1 MKINKKLLKNIIA
14 ESLQEVGYSMN
25 DLTNIAGGADPAELA
40 GAQEKPKKDQQ
51 EARIED
57 RIEQAFDRMKAA
69 ESILKTIDDP
79 NEVALMIV
87 ALIRHLRTI
96 QDDLTDPELQRLIVM
111 LRTDVL
117 PKIAK
122 ELGAKQ

>member
-14 ESLQEVGYSMN
+14 ESLQEAGFSM
-25 DLTNIAGGADPAELA
+25 DQLTNIAGGADPAELA
-40 GAQEKPKKDQQ
+40 GAQEKTKDQT
-51 EARIED
+51 EANIED
-57 RIEQAFDRMKAA
+57 RIQQAFDRMKAA

-111 LRTDVL
+111 LRTVVL
-117 PKIAK
+117 PDMSKK
-122 ELGAKQ
+122 LGAKK

>member
-1 MKINKKLLKNIIA
+1 
-14 ESLQEVGYSMN
+14 
-25 DLTNIAGGADPAELA
+25 
-40 GAQEKPKKDQQ
+40 
-51 EARIED
+51 
-57 RIEQAFDRMKAA
+57 MKAA

-111 LRTDVL
+111 LRTVVL
-117 PKIAK
+117 PDMSKK
-122 ELGAKQ
+122 LGAKK